1 MEVCC
6 HKADALLNED
16 PHLEEVRGYQ
26 YGDGVLSIKLRL
38 LAMNVAHQPVEY
50 ADVAMDTDVD
60 VLNVLALREVLLE
73 ILHISDEDSSVTLEV
88 LVPLLV
94 LVADVNDDLIAGNQA
109 IARIEKGCLLSIR
122 VTDYCWLQ
130 GRGGSSL
137 FLDFLSLV

>member
-1 MEVCC
+1 MYTNVNVI
-6 HKADALLNED
+6 DACGLC
-16 PHLEEVRGYQ
+16 Q
-26 YGDGVLSIKLRL
+26 
-38 LAMNVAHQPVEY
+38 
-50 ADVAMDTDVD
+50 
-60 VLNVLALREVLLE
+60 VLLE

-88 LVPLLV
+88 LVALLV